1 MGKGRHN
8 DRICVGT
15 GVALLPGALA
25 IRFARSPD
33 GGLVPDLAEK
43 LPGRGAWIA
52 ADSTALER
60 ALKKRSFE
68 RAFGAGVVPE
78 PADPDAFTQNIDT
91 LLRERALDRLGLARK
106 AGEVVTGADSVARA
120 RDRLVGYVH
129 PAGISADSI
138 RKLHYCLEES
148 VRENHIELPV
158 DAEAFG
164 AAIGLPGVVHV
175 GLLSGRVSKAALW
188 ELHRWRAFSAPDLTN
203 LH

>member
-1 MGKGRHN
+1 
-8 DRICVGT
+8 
-15 GVALLPGALA
+15 
-25 IRFARSPD
+25 
-33 GGLVPDLAEK
+33 
-43 LPGRGAWIA
+43 
-52 ADSTALER
+52 
-60 ALKKRSFE
+60 
-68 RAFGAGVVPE
+68 
-78 PADPDAFTQNIDT
+78 
-91 LLRERALDRLGLARK
+91 
-106 AGEVVTGADSVARA
+106 EVVTGADSVARS

-138 RKLHYCLEES
+138 RKLHSCLEES